1 MLGNVPG
8 EGLGD
13 VTSEGVGTERACARA
28 HTQVNPPC
36 WSSPLLSMPPAL
48 PSPASDGLIPK
59 DSAATKSKMC
69 QAERLLWLQ
78 QCHLV
83 ACPPQTSQCPHSRPS
98 TCRAWAGQGP
108 RVHKELRLFPALLGR
123 LISQLLGKALSST
136 SLNKSLL
143 LQTDSYFSPS
153 VQRCLLK

>member
-1 MLGNVPG
+1 MRILKWPSASAVLGNVPR

-28 HTQVNPPC
+28 HTQVTPHC
-36 WSSPLLSMPPAL
+36 WSSPLLPMPPAL
-48 PSPASDGLIPK
+48 MDWTRKLQLPPSQGCVRLSGFSSATSSLVPPKPPSAPTAGPAP
-59 DSAATKSKMC
+59 A
-69 QAERLLWLQ
+69 
-78 QCHLV
+78 
-83 ACPPQTSQCPHSRPS
+83 
-98 TCRAWAGQGP
+98 GP
-108 RVHKELRLFPALLGR
+108 RVQKELRLFPALLGR